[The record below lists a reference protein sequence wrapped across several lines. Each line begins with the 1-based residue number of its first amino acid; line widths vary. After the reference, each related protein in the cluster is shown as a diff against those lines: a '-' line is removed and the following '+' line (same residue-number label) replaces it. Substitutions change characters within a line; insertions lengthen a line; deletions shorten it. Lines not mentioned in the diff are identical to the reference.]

1 MIHPRYKAVLFDF
14 DGTLA
19 DTSEGIFKSL
29 QYAFEADGKPSPDLA
44 TLRKFIGPPI
54 YDSFRTLFGYPE
66 EKINFMVRKY
76 RERYRE
82 KGWREAR
89 IYEGIPAL
97 LRTLYE
103 NGVSI
108 ATASSKPTPYI
119 EQILREQGLFEY
131 MNYIGGTRFD
141 EKHVEKAAI
150 IRDAMRHL
158 DAAPVETVMV
168 GDRLYD
174 ILGAK
179 AAGIPCIAVLYGFG
193 SCEEFEKYDAD
204 FVAETPADVQK
215 LLFED

>member
-1 MIHPRYKAVLFDF
+1 MI
-14 DGTLA
+14 
-19 DTSEGIFKSL
+19 E
-29 QYAFEADGKPSPDLA
+29 
-44 TLRKFIGPPI
+44 
-54 YDSFRTLFGYPE
+54 
-66 EKINFMVRKY
+66 KY

-89 IYEGIPAL
+89 IYDSIPQL
-97 LRTLYE
+97 LRTLRE
-103 NGVSI
+103 NGVKT

-141 EKHVEKAAI
+141 EKHADKAAI
-150 IRDAMRHL
+150 IRDAMQAL
-158 DAAPVETVMV
+158 GVAKADTIMV

-174 ILGAK
+174 ICGAK

-193 SCEEFEKYDAD
+193 SRKEFEEYGAD
-204 FVAETPADVQK
+204 FIAETPADMQN